1 MSERPDE
8 STTTSGACRVFNPK
22 RLSLERRAEFLPL
35 RAVVAERKLKGNA
48 ADWEQWTPEEER
60 GRRSVLELDPMPA
73 LEALASLTARSNR
86 PGFTIL
92 SGFSSVPGGALSAL
106 ASIGETSRNLTDFL
120 ETAGPQSAAAGR
132 DFLVFDDMALLRALK
147 RGLVGFADAVRVEP
161 GEHDRVEVSDLES
174 IIRAAGPKVSP
185 LEADLR
191 TIAWL
196 RFGPGSKVVVT
207 SRRRAVVHELVAESM
222 ALYLASQLGVA
233 HRDVARPEPWRVAQL
248 LGVSGH
254 LELHPRE
261 TLVTST
267 FVDVGCCC
275 SAPAERH
282 PAAVGLIYDL
292 PSRSWH
298 GEEG

>member
-1 MSERPDE
+1 MAQRPED
-8 STTTSGACRVFNPK
+8 STTTTNACGVFNPK
-22 RLSLERRAEFLPL
+22 RVTLDRRAEFLPL
-35 RAVVAERKLKGNA
+35 RVESSQRKLKGNPL
-48 ADWEQWTPEEER
+48 WEQWTPEDER
-60 GRRSVLELDPMPA
+60 GRRVTAELTPLPPV
-73 LEALASLTARSNR
+73 EVLASLTARASR
-86 PGFTIL
+86 PGLTL
-92 SGFSSVPGGALSAL
+92 LLGFANIVGGAAGAL
-106 ASIGETSRNLTDFL
+106 AAVGETSRNLQEFL
-120 ETAGPQSAAAGR
+120 DTAGPQAAAAGR
-132 DFLVFDDMALLRALK
+132 DFLVLDDVALLRALR
-147 RGLVGFADAVRVEP
+147 RGLVGFTDAVRVEP
-161 GEHDRVEVSDLES
+161 GEHDHMESSDLES
-174 IIRAAGPKVSP
+174 IVREAAAGKSP

-196 RFGPGSKVVVT
+196 RFGPDSKVVAC
-207 SRRRAVVHELVAESM
+207 SRRRAVVHELVAEAM
-222 ALYLASQLGVA
+222 ALYLAAQLGVP
-233 HRDVARPEPWRVAQL
+233 HREVARPEPWRVAQL

-275 SAPAERH
+275 SAPSERH